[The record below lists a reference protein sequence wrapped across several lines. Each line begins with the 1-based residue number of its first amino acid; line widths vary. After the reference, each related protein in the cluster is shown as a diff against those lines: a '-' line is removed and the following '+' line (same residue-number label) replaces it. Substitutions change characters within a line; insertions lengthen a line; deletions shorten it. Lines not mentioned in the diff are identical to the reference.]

1 MPVQAMRVSKGAKRA
16 VRVWRGAV
24 AMLARRMEMGMEGEW
39 SGDRRVGLVEEG
51 RRRRVILVLLGSR
64 EGWVVRAWRTEV
76 PSSPTPRMR
85 IEEGVGIVAVG
96 WVGGWVLLVGG

>member
-1 MPVQAMRVSKGAKRA
+1 M
-16 VRVWRGAV
+16 
-24 AMLARRMEMGMEGEW
+24 
-39 SGDRRVGLVEEG
+39 
-51 RRRRVILVLLGSR
+51 ILVLLGSR